1 LTLLRSAAYAA
12 DQWPNIPQNRFLPRM
27 EQGQSLFR
35 FWFNGGRVR
44 ERLERIDREALVKNE
59 KPFVVPFFPSGK
71 GKKPNRL
78 AVLSDDV
85 IQITTIKRAQSN
97 NDLIIRLFE
106 PTGKS
111 RTAVLSLPFM
121 NRKIPVALGGF
132 EIRTLRVKP
141 GTGEVMNTN
150 LLERPISS
158 NLGS

>member
-1 LTLLRSAAYAA
+1 
-12 DQWPNIPQNRFLPRM
+12 M
-27 EQGQSLFR
+27 EQGQRLFR
-35 FWFNGGRVR
+35 FWFNGGRVK

-78 AVLSDDV
+78 AVLSDGV
-85 IQITTIKRAQSN
+85 VQITAIKRAQNN

-111 RTAVLSLPFM
+111 RTTVLSLPFM
-121 NRKIPVALGGF
+121 NKKIPVALGGF
-132 EIRTLRVKP
+132 EIRTLRVKL

-150 LLERPISS
+150 LLEKPM
-158 NLGS
+158 